1 MEIKFVVKISDSDFY
16 DKLKNNEISFMHG
29 DVFYVD
35 LNVTRVFNSHSAD
48 FALSACTPPIPPVYL
63 LWNKKKNN
71 RYVLLF
77 VRW

>member
-1 MEIKFVVKISDSDFY
+1 
-16 DKLKNNEISFMHG
+16 MHG

-48 FALSACTPPIPPVYL
+48 FPLSAYTLPIQPAYL
-63 LWNKKKNN
+63 LQNRIKYN